1 MAERTVFSQFLILT
15 VLWDL
20 GGARSNTQTA
30 FYPFSGKREKNAFQ
44 FYDLIPFG
52 NISVTPGMSDAQGMQ
67 SRKYAGCFLCLSP
80 SVCERTC
87 ERSKLLHAEVLLCT
101 LECGVCGCE
110 PPVPALRL

>member
-1 MAERTVFSQFLILT
+1 MSISLMAELTVFSQFLILT
-15 VLWDL
+15 VFWDL

-101 LECGVCGCE
+101 LECGRGVW
-110 PPVPALRL
+110 V